1 MYIRQ
6 TKTNNTATGESYF
19 THRLVRGERIQ
30 GKVRQITVLPLGRH
44 FPFKQE
50 EWPLLCQRI
59 EQILSNQSLMPELP
73 YPEHIERAAQRYADT
88 IINRTP
94 ESVSAPSLDSQQTDN
109 TAIAEPVYAE
119 VDVDSL
125 QLTRPRTVGV
135 EHLGLHALSQLGLI
149 DKLSQLGVNGHLRAA
164 IMGNIIGRM
173 AKPGSELATWKWL
186 QNQSALGEL
195 IDFDFNAM
203 PHMSLYRASDVL
215 MKHRTV
221 IEEHVFSRVSSL
233 FSLKETVTLYDLT
246 NTYFEGSAQ
255 SNPKAKYG
263 RSKEKRSDCP
273 LVTLGLVLD
282 GSGFVRHSKVFDG
295 SVAECSTL
303 EDMLTGLGAQ
313 QGALVIMDAGIAT
326 EANIAWLVA
335 NNYRYVVVKRGGT
348 RQFDG
353 DNAIAVE
360 TANGE
365 VVRIQKQLSEDQK
378 EVHLYCHSAGRE
390 RKETGMLAHFTKS
403 FEAALQKI
411 ADGLQKPSGE
421 KNYDKL
427 MVRIGRIKQ
436 KSGGVSQH
444 YTIRLVAAD
453 EAADKIIDA
462 VGDNTAATQ
471 DGPVPTA
478 KNKTSVKKTAA
489 PKPEKSKPAVRKAV
503 ALTWDKVLVE
513 GTMAT
518 HPGVY
523 CLRSNELDWDEEK
536 LWRTYTMLTDLESV
550 FRSLKTE
557 LGLRPVYHSTEE
569 RVDGHLFITVLA
581 YQCVQVLRVSL
592 KAAGIHDRWAV
603 LRDTLAVQQRVTA
616 SFHQRDGG
624 TLNVRKST
632 LAEPDL
638 MKIYRTVGVTA
649 SPGGTKKIVT

>member
-1 MYIRQ
+1 MNMYIRQ

-19 THRLVRGERIQ
+19 THRLVRGERVQ

-59 EQILSNQSLMPELP
+59 EQILSNQSAMPELA
-73 YPEHIERAAQRYADT
+73 YPEHIERAAQRYAST
-88 IINRTP
+88 ILARSPEPAPAPAPSP
-94 ESVSAPSLDSQQTDN
+94 ESQQAGN
-109 TAIAEPVYAE
+109 ANMVQPVYAE

-125 QLTRPRTVGV
+125 QLTQPRTVGV

-149 DKLSQLGVNGHLRAA
+149 DKLSELGVNGHLRAA

-186 QNQSALGEL
+186 KNHSALGEL

-215 MKHRTV
+215 MKHRAV
-221 IEEHVFSRVSSL
+221 IEEHIFSRVSNL

-246 NTYFEGSAQ
+246 NTYFEGAAEG
-255 SNPKAKYG
+255 NAKAKYG

-303 EDMLTGLGAQ
+303 QGMLTGLGAP

-326 EANIAWLVA
+326 EDNIAWLVS
-335 NNYRYVVVKRGGT
+335 NNYRYLVVKRGGT
-348 RQFDG
+348 RQFEG
-353 DNAIAVE
+353 ENAKSIE
-360 TANGE
+360 TAGGE
-365 VVRIQKQLSEDQK
+365 VVRIQKQLSEDKK
-378 EVHLYCHSAGRE
+378 ELHLHCHSEGRE
-390 RKETGMLAHFTKS
+390 RKETGMVARFTKS

-411 ADGLQKPSGE
+411 ADGLQKPRGE
-421 KNYDKL
+421 KDYDKL

-436 KSGGVSQH
+436 KSSGVSQH

-453 EAADKIIDA
+453 EA
-462 VGDNTAATQ
+462 
-471 DGPVPTA
+471 
-478 KNKTSVKKTAA
+478 TAA
-489 PKPEKSKPAVRKAV
+489 PTTEKEATKKKAATAKSKKTKPAVRKAV

-581 YQCVQVLRVSL
+581 YQCVQVLRVRL

-603 LRDTLAVQQRVTA
+603 LRDTLAVQHRVTA
-616 SFHQRDGG
+616 SFRQSDGG

-632 LAEPDL
+632 LAEPNL
-638 MKIYRTVGVTA
+638 MKIYRTIGVTP
-649 SPGGTKKIVT
+649 SPGGMRKFIA